1 MAIAEQQPRLPELH
15 RGTAEEAPAAV
26 NELADKWG
34 RLTTIATLAVLPIWP
49 LAFVIVDSRWPDL
62 SFFVTGLIAT
72 GAMVVTRGVLDVLF
86 HRWIPWPNLYGA
98 EVSAYQDRD
107 ARARRRSWFWSS
119 RLRFARAFIL
129 SPLLW
134 LAAFGLIGGL
144 FYLWLQWAVWVFDT
158 VGGWFGFQPGSAL
171 EESLTSLFSNPAQ
184 GVQMV
189 VQLLLLFVIN
199 FVIFLGPLMAMGIG
213 QIQSFEPGDA
223 TWGVKLDD
231 VRGQAEPKEEI
242 RRVVTLWQ
250 SGERFEQAGG
260 KRERGLLFL
269 GAPGTGKTMLA
280 KAIATGFNCPF
291 VTIPG
296 SGFAQTFIGMDA
308 VIVRFLARK
317 AKRLARKWG
326 GQCIVFIDEIDA
338 VGMRRQSLG
347 TGQPGHSGI
356 GGSEIVNGVL
366 PFEAFAFHG
375 PSGSV
380 SSSGD
385 FVLETAAWRDRL
397 FTERDPVATGTA
409 QRHHEHRPRHVRR
422 RWRPGAEPAAGRH
435 GRHRQPLVRAQDAAA
450 ASTCCS
456 TRCSSSRTASA
467 SSRCAC
473 RRPKLRKEQIY
484 FIGACN
490 VPLTSLDPALTRAG
504 RMGRHIYFR
513 TPTKDDRKDIFDL
526 YLRKVAHE
534 PDLDLEKRRDELARI
549 TSGYSPAMIEQVCS
563 MALTVA
569 HDDNREAFGW
579 TDIVDAMTTVESG
592 TAVNIDYVPDE
603 TRAVAIHEAGHA
615 TAAHVY
621 MKRSESTRLSIR
633 KRGGSLGHHQA
644 LEKDERFSSWRS
656 EEMGRLIWTLG
667 AMAAEHVFYG
677 ENSTGVGG
685 DVQSATMRSAWMVGM
700 CAMAPERVDLE
711 GKFPRQSEEDEAR
724 EKIMKRFEKLGLGI
738 MNRAPG
744 RADDGRHA
752 RLGAVRPDEARQCR
766 PDPRPGVP
774 DRVRLRPRQPRGR
787 RAGRRGADRE
797 ARMHGDEVVDL
808 LDEVGL
814 VEPEIDLTQERSW
827 PTI

>member
-15 RGTAEEAPAAV
+15 RGTGQDAPAAV

-49 LAFVIVDSRWPDL
+49 LAYMIFASRYPDSSVFVRGAV
-62 SFFVTGLIAT
+62 AT
-72 GAMVVTRGVLDVLF
+72 GAMVVVRGALDVLF

-98 EVSAYQDRD
+98 EVSVYQDRD

-119 RLRFARAFIL
+119 RIRFARAFVL
-129 SPLLW
+129 SPLAW

-144 FYLWLQWAVWVFDT
+144 FYVWLKWAVWVFDS
-158 VGGWFGFQPGSAL
+158 VGGLFGFHPGSTL
-171 EESLTSLFSNPAQ
+171 EESLSSLFANPTQ
-184 GVQMV
+184 GVQMI
-189 VQLLLLFVIN
+189 VQLFLLFVIN

-250 SGERFEQAGG
+250 SGERFEKAGG

-338 VGMRRQSLG
+338 VGMRRSSLG
-347 TGQPGHSGI
+347 TGQPGHSGL
-356 GGSEIVNGVL
+356 GGAEAVNGVL

-375 PSGSV
+375 RNGSV
-380 SSSGD
+380 TSSGD
-385 FVLETAAWRDRL
+385 LVLETPAWRNRL
-397 FTERDPVATGTA
+397 FTEREPVAPA
-409 QRHHEHRPRHVRR
+409 QRNGIANIV
-422 RWRPGAEPAAGRH
+422 PGMFGGGGGLALNQLLVVMDGIGNPSFGRKMLGRVNVLLDALFFIPNRIGKVSLRMPPA
-435 GRHRQPLVRAQDAAA
+435 
-450 ASTCCS
+450 
-456 TRCSSSRTASA
+456 
-467 SSRCAC
+467 
-473 RRPKLRKEQIY
+473 KLRKEQIY

-513 TPTKDDRKDIFDL
+513 TPTKEDRKDIFDL

-579 TDIVDAMTTVESG
+579 ADIVDAMTTVESG

-700 CAMAPERVDLE
+700 CAMAPERIDLE
-711 GKFPRQSEEDEAR
+711 GKFPRQSEEDEQR
-724 EKIMKRFEKLGLGI
+724 EKLMKRFEKLGLGI
-738 MNRAPG
+738 MNRAQGGPMTG
-744 RADDGRHA
+744 DTLGSVLSDPTKRANA
-752 RLGAVRPDEARQCR
+752 AQILGQAYLIAFNFVRANRE
-766 PDPRPGVP
+766 GV
-774 DRVRLRPRQPRGR
+774 
-787 RAGRRGADRE
+787 RE
-797 ARMHGDEVVDL
+797 VAEVLIEKREMHGDEVIEL

-814 VEPEIDLTQERSW
+814 VEPTIDLTQERSW